1 MYCQIYM
8 DEDTEPR
15 TIGFTKAD
23 LLIEKTIWFAINKF
37 IALPASTAGVAALYF
52 YLEANKHIIK
62 KIQAVQLIDLL

>member
-1 MYCQIYM
+1 MIC
-8 DEDTEPR
+8 
-15 TIGFTKAD
+15 
-23 LLIEKTIWFAINKF
+23 NKWTSSILF